1 MSHAVRNLPPINVV
15 FLYMERRT
23 PVNIWL
29 AEQVHV
35 RIHGII
41 DGFDEFM
48 NVVLSDACEIE
59 ANSENKRDLGSI
71 MLKGDCITLISSINP

>member
-23 PVNIWL
+23 SVNIWL
-29 AEQVHV
+29 AEQVDV
-35 RIHGII
+35 RIQGII

-48 NVVLSDACEIE
+48 NVVLSEACEIDM
-59 ANSENKRDLGSI
+59 NSGKKRELGSI
-71 MLKGDCITLISSINP
+71 MLKGDCITLISSLEP